1 MAVYKRTY
9 KAYEGALTPAW
20 SRFLILPRSAYGRLM
35 QSKFLVMYLV
45 SCFFFPLGCAAFIYA
60 THNLSF
66 LTALNI
72 PTGPVLKVNN
82 TFFQF
87 FCGFQAGMAV
97 LLTAFVGPGLVAPDL
112 ANNALP
118 LYFCRPFTRAQYIF
132 GKMSLLLAMLS
143 AITWVP
149 GLILFLI
156 QSSLAGAGWA
166 RENSWIGSSIFI
178 GLLVWDVVLCLI
190 ALALSAWIKW
200 RIAAGGAILA
210 VFFAGA
216 GFGTA
221 VNAIVRTQYGSL
233 FDLRRVIGF
242 VFSQLFREL
251 PPTTEVPVSDAWT
264 ALAVTSVL
272 CLWLLSKRVKPF
284 EVVK

>member
-35 QSKFLVMYLV
+35 QSKFIVMYLV
-45 SCFFFPLGCAAFIYA
+45 ACFFFPLGCATFIYLS
-60 THNLSF
+60 HNL
-66 LTALNI
+66 
-72 PTGPVLKVNN
+72 GVLGAMNVQVGKLLKIDAG
-82 TFFQF
+82 FFQF
-87 FCGFQAGMAV
+87 FCGFQGGMAV

-118 LYFCRPFTRAQYIF
+118 LYFCRPFTRAQYVF
-132 GKMSLLLAMLS
+132 GKMSLLLALLS
-143 AITWVP
+143 AITWAP
-149 GLILFLI
+149 GLLLFLI

-166 RENSWIGSSIFI
+166 RDNSWIGSSILA
-178 GLLVWDVVLCLI
+178 GLLIWDVVLCLI

-233 FDLRRVIGF
+233 FDLRKVIGL
-242 VFSQLFREL
+242 VFSQLFRETL
-251 PPTTEVPVSDAWT
+251 AADAVPVSDAWT
-264 ALAVTSVL
+264 ALALTCIIS
-272 CLWLLSKRVKPF
+272 LWLLSKRVKAF

>member
-35 QSKFLVMYLV
+35 QSKFLVVYLV
-45 SCFFFPLGCAAFIYA
+45 GCFFFPLGCAAYIYLA
-60 THNLSF
+60 HNL
-66 LTALNI
+66 A
-72 PTGPVLKVNN
+72 VLGAMRVQIGRMLQINAA
-82 TFFQF
+82 FFQF
-87 FCGFQAGMAV
+87 FCGFQGGMAV

-118 LYFCRPFTRAQYIF
+118 LYFCRPFSRAEYVF
-132 GKMSLLLAMLS
+132 GKMSLLLALLS

-149 GLILFLI
+149 GLLLFMI
-156 QSSLAGAGWA
+156 QSSLAGADWM
-166 RENSWIGSSIFI
+166 RENSWIGTSILA
-178 GLLVWDVVLCLI
+178 GLLIWDVVLCLI

-221 VNAIVRTQYGSL
+221 VNAIVRTQYGAL
-233 FDLRRVIGF
+233 LDLRQVISI
-242 VFSQLFREL
+242 VFSQMFRD
-251 PPTTEVPVSDAWT
+251 PAPTAVPVSDAWT
-264 ALAVTSVL
+264 ALAVACAI
-272 CLWLLSKRVKPF
+272 CLWLLSKRVKAF

>member
-9 KAYEGALTPAW
+9 KAYEGALTPGW

-35 QSKFLVMYLV
+35 RSKFLVMYLV
-45 SCFFFPLGCAAFIYA
+45 ACFFFPLGCAAFIYF

-66 LTALNI
+66 LTAMNI
-72 PTGPVLKVNN
+72 PAGRLFQINGR
-82 TFFQF
+82 FFQF
-87 FCGFQAGMAV
+87 FCGFQGGMAV
-97 LLTAFVGPGLVAPDL
+97 LLTSFVGPGLVAPDL
-112 ANNALP
+112 ANNSLP
-118 LYFCRPFTRAQYIF
+118 LYFCRPFSRAQYVF
-132 GKMSLLLAMLS
+132 GKMSLLLALLS

-149 GLILFLI
+149 GLLLFAI
-156 QSSLAGAGWA
+156 QSSLAGANWA
-166 RENSWIGSSIFI
+166 RENSWIGTSIFE
-178 GLLVWDVVLCLI
+178 GLMIWDIVLCLI
-190 ALALSAWIKW
+190 ALALSAWVKW

-210 VFFAGA
+210 LFFAGA

-233 FDLRRVIGF
+233 LDLRQVISI
-242 VFSQLFREL
+242 VFSQMFRDPM
-251 PPTTEVPVSDAWT
+251 PPTVPASDAWT
-264 ALAVTSVL
+264 ALAVTCAI

>member
-35 QSKFLVMYLV
+35 QSKFVVIYLV
-45 SCFFFPLGCAAFIYA
+45 ACFFFPLGCAAYIYLS
-60 THNLSF
+60 HNLSV
-66 LTALNI
+66 LGAMAV
-72 PTGPVLKVNN
+72 PVGRMLQINPA
-82 TFFQF
+82 FFQF

-118 LYFCRPFTRAQYIF
+118 LYFCRPFTRAEYVF
-132 GKMSLLLAMLS
+132 GKMSLLLALLS

-149 GLILFLI
+149 GLVLFAI
-156 QSSLAGAGWA
+156 QSSVAGTAWA
-166 RENSWIGSSIFI
+166 RENSWIATSIFAS
-178 GLLVWDVVLCLI
+178 LLIWDVVLCLV

-233 FDLRRVIGF
+233 FDLRKVIGL
-242 VFSQLFREL
+242 VFAQMFRD
-251 PPTTEVPVSDAWT
+251 PAQNDVPASDAWT
-264 ALAVTSVL
+264 ALALTCIIS
-272 CLWLLSKRVKPF
+272 LWLLSKRVKAF

>member
-9 KAYEGALTPAW
+9 KAYEGALTPGW

-35 QSKFLVMYLV
+35 QSKFLVIYLV
-45 SCFFFPLGCAAFIYA
+45 ACFFFPLGCAAFIYVS
-60 THNLSF
+60 HNLSF
-66 LTALNI
+66 LTAMNI
-72 PTGPVLKVNN
+72 PASQILKVNGA
-82 TFFQF
+82 FFQF
-87 FCGFQAGMAV
+87 FCGFQGGMAV

-118 LYFCRPFTRAQYIF
+118 LYFCRPFSRAEYVF

-149 GLILFLI
+149 GLLLFLI
-156 QSSLAGAGWA
+156 QSSLAGAAWA
-166 RENSWIGSSIFI
+166 RENSWIGSSILE

-210 VFFAGA
+210 LFFAGA

-221 VNAIVRTQYGSL
+221 INAIVRTQYGAL
-233 FDLRRVIGF
+233 VDLRQVISI
-242 VFSQLFREL
+242 VFAQMFRDTS
-251 PPTTEVPVSDAWT
+251 PPAVSAGDAWIV
-264 ALAVTSVL
+264 LAVT
-272 CLWLLSKRVKPF
+272 CLICLRLLSKRVKAF

>member
-9 KAYEGALTPAW
+9 KAYEGVLTPAW

-35 QSKFLVMYLV
+35 QSKFLVIYLV
-45 SCFFFPLGCAAFIYA
+45 SCFFFPLGCATFIYA

-87 FCGFQAGMAV
+87 FCGFQGGMAV

-118 LYFCRPFTRAQYIF
+118 LYFCRPFTRAEYIF

-156 QSSLAGAGWA
+156 QSSLAGAAWA

-190 ALALSAWIKW
+190 ALALSALIKW

-216 GFGTA
+216 GFGSA
-221 VNAIVRTQYGSL
+221 LNAIVRTQYGSL
-233 FDLRRVIGF
+233 FDLRKVIGL
-242 VFSQLFREL
+242 VFSQLFRETL
-251 PPTTEVPVSDAWT
+251 PTTEVPVSDAWT
-264 ALAVTSVL
+264 ALAIASAL

>member
-9 KAYEGALTPAW
+9 KAYEGALTPGW

-45 SCFFFPLGCAAFIYA
+45 ACFFFPLGCAAYIYLS
-60 THNLSF
+60 HNL
-66 LTALNI
+66 A
-72 PTGPVLKVNN
+72 VLGAMNVQMGQMLQINPR
-82 TFFQF
+82 FFQF
-87 FCGFQAGMAV
+87 FCGFQGGMAV
-97 LLTAFVGPGLVAPDL
+97 LLTAFVGPGLIAPDL

-118 LYFCRPFTRAQYIF
+118 LYLCRPFSRAEYVF
-132 GKMSLLLAMLS
+132 GKMSLLLVLLS

-149 GLILFLI
+149 GLLLFLI
-156 QSSLAGAGWA
+156 QSSLAGATWA
-166 RENSWIGSSIFI
+166 GENTWIATSIFE

-190 ALALSAWIKW
+190 ALALSAWVKW

-233 FDLRRVIGF
+233 LDLRRVIGF
-242 VFSQLFREL
+242 VFSELFREN
-251 PPTTEVPVSDAWT
+251 PAVTEVPVSDAWT
-264 ALAVTSVL
+264 ALAVTCAVS
-272 CLWLLSKRVKPF
+272 LWLLSKRVKAF

>member
-9 KAYEGALTPAW
+9 KAYEGARTPAW
-20 SRFLILPRSAYGRLM
+20 SRFLVLPRSAYGYIM
-35 QSKFLVMYLV
+35 DSKFLVAFRMACLFYPV
-45 SCFFFPLGCAAFIYA
+45 GCAAFIYLS
-60 THNLSF
+60 HNLSV

-72 PTGPVLKVNN
+72 PAAQALQVNAN
-82 TFFQF
+82 FFRY
-87 FCGFQAGMAV
+87 FCGFQGSLAV
-97 LLTAFVGPGLVAPDL
+97 LLTAFVGPSLVAPDV

-118 LYFCRPFTRAQYIF
+118 LYFYRPFSRAEYVF

-143 AITWVP
+143 LITWVP
-149 GLILFLI
+149 GLLLFVI
-156 QSSLAGAGWA
+156 QSSLAGAAWA
-166 RENSWIGSSIFI
+166 SENSWMARSIFI
-178 GLLVWDVVLCLI
+178 GLMVWDVTLCLI

-221 VNAIVRTQYGSL
+221 VNAIVRTQYGAL
-233 FDLRRVIGF
+233 LDLRQVISII
-242 VFSQLFREL
+242 FSQMFRDID
-251 PPTTEVPVSDAWT
+251 PPAVPPSDAWT
-264 ALAVTSVL
+264 ALAVCGVL
-272 CLWLLSKRVKPF
+272 CLWLLSRRVRAF

>member
-9 KAYEGALTPAW
+9 KTYEGALTPAW

-45 SCFFFPLGCAAFIYA
+45 ACFFFPLGCAAFIYA
-60 THNLSF
+60 SHNLSF
-66 LTALNI
+66 LTAMNV
-72 PTGPVLKVNN
+72 PVGRLFQVNA

-87 FCGFQAGMAV
+87 FCGFQSGMAV

-118 LYFCRPFTRAQYIF
+118 LYFCRPFTRAEYVF
-132 GKMSLLLAMLS
+132 GKMSLLLALLS
-143 AITWVP
+143 LITWVP
-149 GLILFLI
+149 GLLLFLI
-156 QSSLAGAGWA
+156 QSSLAGADWA
-166 RENSWIGSSIFI
+166 GQNSWMATSIFA
-178 GLLVWDVVLCLI
+178 GLLIWDVVLCLI
-190 ALALSAWIKW
+190 ALAISAWIKW
-200 RIAAGGAILA
+200 RIASGGAILA

-233 FDLRRVIGF
+233 FDLRKVIGL
-242 VFSQLFREL
+242 VFSQLFRETL
-251 PPTTEVPVSDAWT
+251 ATTAVPVSDAWT
-264 ALAVTSVL
+264 ALAVTCVV
-272 CLWLLSKRVKPF
+272 CLWLLSKRVRAF